1 MSKIEITKLP
11 KKVLVI
17 TAKLMHSD
25 LKNVHIDN
33 DSIKSSVSPL
43 GFEVNTAEEVTFLY
57 ELYKL
62 NEKNLENNTLNESN
76 IILPVLKELTL
87 TFFELRSE
95 TVKRFYV
102 HNVLS
107 YSENESIIVDA
118 FDNNRDNNDDG
129 IDGIFGDPSPLPDE
143 YLDGETLDYGLD
155 NVKVIENK

>member
-25 LKNVHIDN
+25 LKKVHIDN

-43 GFEVNTAEEVTFLY
+43 GFEVDTAKEVTFLY

-62 NEKNLENNTLNESN
+62 NEKNLESNTLNENN
-76 IILPVLKELTL
+76 IILPVLKELEL
-87 TFFELRSE
+87 IFFEERRE
-95 TVKRFYV
+95 IITRFYG
-102 HNVLS
+102 HKVLS

-118 FDNNRDNNDDG
+118 FDYNRDYNDDG
-129 IDGIFGDPSPLPDE
+129 IDGLYGDTGWLKDE
-143 YLDGETLDYGLD
+143 YLDGETINDGLYS
-155 NVKVIENK
+155 VKVINK

>member
-33 DSIKSSVSPL
+33 DNIKSSVSPL

-87 TFFELRSE
+87 TFFELRAE

-129 IDGIFGDPSPLPDE
+129 IDGIYGDPSPLPDE